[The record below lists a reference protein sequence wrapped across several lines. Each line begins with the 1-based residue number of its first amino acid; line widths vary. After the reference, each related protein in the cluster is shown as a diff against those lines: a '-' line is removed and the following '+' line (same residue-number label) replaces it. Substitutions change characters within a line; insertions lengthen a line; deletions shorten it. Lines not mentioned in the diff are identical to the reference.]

1 MAALFRSH
9 HSLLSDIAE
18 LYHEELGKGNNPFST
33 MRIEQF
39 KRLRPE
45 PRSLP
50 ASVYT
55 SLQIKCCRSGLK
67 LLALQWSARQVDRSR
82 VMMVSP
88 TSAAAP
94 VHSIKSALYSIQTR
108 SAQHKPTQQVHSPN
122 RYQVGVLPAVH
133 EEGEQEQRQ
142 KDHGLNNVDHSEAA
156 VQAQV
161 CQRVLHAMAEVK
173 MQ

>member
-94 VHSIKSALYSIQTR
+94 VHSIQTGGAQHQICVVQHPNPQRTAQTHATSALTESVPGR
-108 SAQHKPTQQVHSPN
+108 SSPS
-122 RYQVGVLPAVH
+122 GT
-133 EEGEQEQRQ
+133 
-142 KDHGLNNVDHSEAA
+142 
-156 VQAQV
+156 
-161 CQRVLHAMAEVK
+161 
-173 MQ
+173 